1 MYFHVVVIFEYFIY
15 GTLCAY
21 KLYKLLQLKN
31 AKDVF
36 SGMASKYVF
45 YFAIDQ
51 GNFVGI
57 ISLPTLDRQ
66 EKGQTNVRTL
76 RTLFSESC

>member
-51 GNFVGI
+51 GWRIRCKAAPYSGGSQHLI
-57 ISLPTLDRQ
+57 PD
-66 EKGQTNVRTL
+66 
-76 RTLFSESC
+76 